1 MNILETIETL
11 KLFLGK
17 QITSLANNNPLI
29 AFAQPIITKVVN
41 NKLNNMHGFL
51 SMLADDSG
59 EIDTFNN
66 ESTPAPTAEVTVEPS
81 QMPAVDNQN
90 VGGHPWLWLTFI
102 ILFVLLSAAVAFVGF
117 LHVRKYG
124 FGKSKKKAKKPQKI

>member
-29 AFAQPIITKVVN
+29 AFAQPVITKLVN

-51 SMLADDSG
+51 SMLADESG
-59 EIDTFNN
+59 EIDTKTLVS
-66 ESTPAPTAEVTVEPS
+66 EMV
-81 QMPAVDNQN
+81 QN
-90 VGGHPWLWLTFI
+90 VMTTKPFVYHTDILGDLEIGGGFI
-102 ILFVLLSAAVAFVGF
+102 KINIPMTNNQLVLGRNDLEELKQLFNAT
-117 LHVRKYG
+117 
-124 FGKSKKKAKKPQKI
+124 

>member
-51 SMLADDSG
+51 SMLADESG
-59 EIDTFNN
+59 EIDTKTLVS
-66 ESTPAPTAEVTVEPS
+66 EMV
-81 QMPAVDNQN
+81 QN
-90 VGGHPWLWLTFI
+90 VMTTKPFVYHTDILGDLEIGGGFI
-102 ILFVLLSAAVAFVGF
+102 KINIPMTNNQLVLGRNDLEELKQLFNAT
-117 LHVRKYG
+117 
-124 FGKSKKKAKKPQKI
+124 

>member
-29 AFAQPIITKVVN
+29 AFAQPVITKVVN

-51 SMLADDSG
+51 SMLADESG
-59 EIDTFNN
+59 EIDTKTLVS
-66 ESTPAPTAEVTVEPS
+66 EMV
-81 QMPAVDNQN
+81 QN
-90 VGGHPWLWLTFI
+90 VMTTKPFVYHTDILGDLEIGSGFI
-102 ILFVLLSAAVAFVGF
+102 KINIPMTNNQLVLGRNDLEELKQLFNAT
-117 LHVRKYG
+117 
-124 FGKSKKKAKKPQKI
+124 